1 MYLAHKTLVSYLP
14 LRPHKSPMSQLS
26 AYKIVKVEAFNLE
39 FEILKNINL
48 FIKLCV
54 SEIFV

>member
-14 LRPHKSPMSQLS
+14 LRPHKSSMSQLC
-26 AYKIVKVEAFNLE
+26 AYKIVKVEGCNLE

-48 FIKLCV
+48 FRKLCV